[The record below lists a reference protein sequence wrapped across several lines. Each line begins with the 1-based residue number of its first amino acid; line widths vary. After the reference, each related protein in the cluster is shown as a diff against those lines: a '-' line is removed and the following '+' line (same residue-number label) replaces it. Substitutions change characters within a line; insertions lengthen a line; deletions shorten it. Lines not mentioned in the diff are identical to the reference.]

1 MATVTE
7 NKKEVSVIHLI
18 FSIIYWSL
26 TLATVMLIFMLSADD
41 ANESANFT
49 YVFVELINSM
59 AGQQV
64 VDNSTLRVIG
74 HMMEFG
80 CLALLTFMAFDNT
93 NKISYKT
100 SYAESPM
107 KILQS
112 DNEMNITLTIWFTIL
127 NALFD
132 EYHQMF
138 VAGRDGSIVDVGV
151 DCIGIIIVLL
161 IIRIVFSISL
171 KARGMKEVRY
181 QV

>member
-1 MATVTE
+1 
-7 NKKEVSVIHLI
+7 
-18 FSIIYWSL
+18 
-26 TLATVMLIFMLSADD
+26 
-41 ANESANFT
+41 
-49 YVFVELINSM
+49 
-59 AGQQV
+59 
-64 VDNSTLRVIG
+64 
-74 HMMEFG
+74 
-80 CLALLTFMAFDNT
+80 
-93 NKISYKT
+93 
-100 SYAESPM
+100 M

-112 DNEMNITLTIWFTIL
+112 DNEMNIILTIWFTIL

-171 KARGMKEVRY
+171 KARGKKEVRY